1 MSSSNKKHP
10 FHLVDPSP
18 WPFMISM
25 ALLILCIGAVFAMR
39 GIDYILFIIGLIT
52 VLGIMGAWFYDV
64 IKESRQKNVHTH
76 VVQQG
81 LRMGFL
87 LFILSEL
94 MLFFAFFWSYF
105 NAAFHPI
112 AFLNEQFV
120 QGVWP
125 PAGIKALDPFD
136 LPYLN
141 TLILLLSTTTLT
153 WSHHALLKDNIRDTR
168 IGLLLT
174 VILGIIFT
182 ILQITE
188 YAHTAFKFKDGIYAT
203 TFFMAT
209 GLHGLHVIVG
219 TIILFICFL
228 RTFKQNDMT
237 SQHHIGFETAV
248 WYWHFVDIVWIFLF
262 FSIYWWG
269 RGPS

>member
-1 MSSSNKKHP
+1 MSSSNKNHP

-25 ALLILCIGAVFAMR
+25 ALLVLSIGAVFAMR

-52 VLGIMGAWFYDV
+52 VLGIMGAWFFDV
-64 IKESRQKNVHTH
+64 IKESRQKNIHTPA
-76 VVQQG
+76 VQQG
-81 LRMGFL
+81 LRMGFI

-105 NAAFHPI
+105 NAAFNPI
-112 AFLNEQFV
+112 IFLNEQFI

-125 PAGIKALDPFD
+125 PAGIKTLDPFD

-141 TLILLLSTTTLT
+141 TLILLLSATTLT
-153 WSHHALLKDNIRDTR
+153 WSHHALLKDNVRDTR
-168 IGLLLT
+168 IGLFLT
-174 VILGIIFT
+174 VLLGVTFT
-182 ILQITE
+182 VFQIGE
-188 YAHTAFKFKDGIYAT
+188 YAHTAFKFKDGIYPT

-209 GLHGLHVIVG
+209 GLHGFHVIVG
-219 TIILFICFL
+219 TITLFICFL
-228 RTFKQNDMT
+228 RTFKKNDMT
-237 SQHHIGFETAV
+237 SEHHVGFETAV

-269 RGPS
+269 SGPA